1 MQRLL
6 GAGALGKVV
15 EQQPEHRGSQR
26 QGQQKG
32 QRNGL
37 HRDQAEPRRQQRLHG
52 DHRQMDDE
60 PGCQQGQK
68 TQRQMPAFVSQTQH
82 QAQEYRDEDAQ

>member
-1 MQRLL
+1 
-6 GAGALGKVV
+6 
-15 EQQPEHRGSQR
+15 
-26 QGQQKG
+26 
-32 QRNGL
+32 
-37 HRDQAEPRRQQRLHG
+37 
-52 DHRQMDDE
+52 MDDE